1 MAEDSDNPVF
11 ARIFHQNEVEE
22 TDKDNQPRM
31 QALALPTPL
40 SQQRDELCQ
49 LLKELEQKIETVER
63 WLTARAE
70 SDERVQRLRT
80 HPGIGLLTGLGLAAT
95 LERVERFANARK
107 VTAYVGLDPAEDSSG
122 SRCRRG
128 AISQQG

>member
-49 LLKELEQKIETVER
+49 LLKELEQKIETVES

-70 SDERVQRLRT
+70 ADERVRRLRT
-80 HPGIGLLTGLGLAAT
+80 HPGIGLLTGLGLVAT
-95 LERVERFANARK
+95 LDSIERFANARK
-107 VTAYVGLDPAEDSSG
+107 ATAYVGFDPVEDSTG
-122 SRCRRG
+122 ERYRIDSR
-128 AISQQG
+128 